1 MLHSTCWCCI
11 EIYSL
16 PLACINNEN
25 YVRSSVN
32 CICDNCWYFRYER
45 YRINCMGQT
54 VRTVLLVDN
63 EPVAQTTGILLSRS
77 VKNEC

>member
-32 CICDNCWYFRYER
+32 CICDTADISDTRGTELIAWDRLY
-45 YRINCMGQT
+45 
-54 VRTVLLVDN
+54 VLF
-63 EPVAQTTGILLSRS
+63 
-77 VKNEC
+77 C